1 MGLDMYLSRRS
12 YVKNWD
18 FMDDKEKHTVS
29 IKKGGEVRKDIKP
42 ERISHIVEQ
51 VGYWR
56 KFNALHNWFVTN
68 VQDGNDNC
76 GEYYVDYNQLEKL
89 LEDLKSINNDSKIA
103 EQKLPTASGFF
114 FGGTE
119 YDEYYFSEVQRTIEL
134 IEELL
139 EDKEGSFYYS
149 SSW

>member
-18 FMDDKEKHTVS
+18 FMNDKEKHTVS
-29 IKKGGEVRKDIKP
+29 IKKGGKIRKDIKP
-42 ERISHIVEQ
+42 ERISHIVEE

-56 KFNALHNWFVTN
+56 KFNALHNWFVAN

-103 EQKLPTASGFF
+103 EQKLPTSSGFF

-119 YDEYYFSEVQRTIEL
+119 YDGYYFSEVQRTIEL